1 MFNLEDWLEEIVG
14 KIRGHFCKRVV
25 FLGLQGSYKRG
36 EATAA
41 SDVDVV
47 VILDELRIEDL
58 KAYREIVRSMPDYE
72 KACGFISGRAELQ
85 NWSKSDLFQ
94 FYFETESLYG
104 DLTELIAPPEKDD
117 IRRTVKLSAEALY
130 HAACHS
136 FVFDVRERLA
146 IRNVSEP
153 FERRIR
159 QRSRGLTCGSR
170 ASRRRRTALFENPAE
185 TLSSLYKMTF
195 FILQAEYY
203 LKNNVYIP
211 TKKEL
216 LTSLTGADYE
226 ILQTCI
232 NMNLVENGIDEMY
245 ERLINWCSVR
255 ICT

>member
-1 MFNLEDWLEEIVG
+1 MFNLEDWLAEIVG
-14 KIRGHFCKRVV
+14 KFRGHFCKRVV
-25 FLGLQGSYKRG
+25 FIGLQGSYKRG

-41 SDVDVV
+41 SDVDLV

-85 NWSKSDLFQ
+85 HWSKSDLFQ

-136 FVFDVRERLA
+136 FVFD
-146 IRNVSEP
+146 
-153 FERRIR
+153 
-159 QRSRGLTCGSR
+159 
-170 ASRRRRTALFENPAE
+170 ENPAE

-203 LKNNVYIP
+203 LKNNVYIS

-232 NMNLVENGIDEMY
+232 NRDLIENRQKEKLLSVF
-245 ERLINWCSVR
+245 RLAYFA
-255 ICT
+255 

>member
-1 MFNLEDWLEEIVG
+1 MFNFEDWLEEITG
-14 KIRGHFCKRVV
+14 QIKKRFGKRVV
-25 FLGLQGSYKRG
+25 FIGLQGSYKRG

-136 FVFDVRERLA
+136 FVFD
-146 IRNVSEP
+146 
-153 FERRIR
+153 
-159 QRSRGLTCGSR
+159 
-170 ASRRRRTALFENPAE
+170 ENPAE

-203 LKNNVYIP
+203 LKNNVYIS

>member
-1 MFNLEDWLEEIVG
+1 MFNLKDWLAEIVG
-14 KIRGHFCKRVV
+14 KIRGRFGKRVV
-25 FLGLQGSYKRG
+25 FIGLQGSYKRG
-36 EATAA
+36 EATDT

-136 FVFDVRERLA
+136 FVFD
-146 IRNVSEP
+146 
-153 FERRIR
+153 
-159 QRSRGLTCGSR
+159 
-170 ASRRRRTALFENPAE
+170 ENPAE

-203 LKNNVYIP
+203 LKNNVYIS

>member
-1 MFNLEDWLEEIVG
+1 MFNLEDWLAEIVG

-25 FLGLQGSYKRG
+25 FIGLQGSYKRG

-41 SDVDVV
+41 SDVDLV

-85 NWSKSDLFQ
+85 HWSKSDLFQ

-136 FVFDVRERLA
+136 FVFD
-146 IRNVSEP
+146 
-153 FERRIR
+153 
-159 QRSRGLTCGSR
+159 
-170 ASRRRRTALFENPAE
+170 ENPAE

-203 LKNNVYIP
+203 LKNDMYIP

>member
-85 NWSKSDLFQ
+85 HWSKSDLFQ

-136 FVFDVRERLA
+136 FVFD
-146 IRNVSEP
+146 
-153 FERRIR
+153 
-159 QRSRGLTCGSR
+159 
-170 ASRRRRTALFENPAE
+170 ENPAE

-203 LKNNVYIP
+203 LKNNVYIS
-211 TKKEL
+211 TQKEL
-216 LTSLTGADYE
+216 LTCLTGADYE

-232 NMNLVENGIDEMY
+232 NRDLIENRIDEMY

>member
-1 MFNLEDWLEEIVG
+1 MFNFEDWLEEITG
-14 KIRGHFCKRVV
+14 QIKKRFGKRVV
-25 FLGLQGSYKRG
+25 FIGLQGSYRRG

-41 SDVDVV
+41 SDVDLV

-85 NWSKSDLFQ
+85 HWSKSDLFQ

-104 DLTELIAPPEKDD
+104 DLTEIIAPPEKDD

-136 FVFDVRERLA
+136 FVFD
-146 IRNVSEP
+146 
-153 FERRIR
+153 
-159 QRSRGLTCGSR
+159 
-170 ASRRRRTALFENPAE
+170 ENPAE

-203 LKNNVYIP
+203 LKNNVYIS

-216 LTSLTGADYE
+216 LTCLTGADYE

-232 NMNLVENGIDEMY
+232 NRDLIENRIDEMY

>member
-136 FVFDVRERLA
+136 FVFD
-146 IRNVSEP
+146 
-153 FERRIR
+153 
-159 QRSRGLTCGSR
+159 
-170 ASRRRRTALFENPAE
+170 ENPAE

-203 LKNNVYIP
+203 LKNNVYIS

>member
-1 MFNLEDWLEEIVG
+1 MFNLKDWLAEIVG
-14 KIRGHFCKRVV
+14 KIRGRFGKRVV
-25 FLGLQGSYKRG
+25 FIGLQGSYKRG
-36 EATAA
+36 EATDT

-136 FVFDVRERLA
+136 FVFD
-146 IRNVSEP
+146 
-153 FERRIR
+153 
-159 QRSRGLTCGSR
+159 
-170 ASRRRRTALFENPAE
+170 ENPAE

-203 LKNNVYIP
+203 LKNNVYIS

-232 NMNLVENGIDEMY
+232 NMNLIENRIDEMY
-245 ERLINWCSVR
+245 ERLLNWCRVR

>member
-1 MFNLEDWLEEIVG
+1 MFNFEDWLEEITG
-14 KIRGHFCKRVV
+14 QIKKRFGKRVV
-25 FLGLQGSYKRG
+25 FIGLQGSYKRG

-136 FVFDVRERLA
+136 FVFD
-146 IRNVSEP
+146 
-153 FERRIR
+153 
-159 QRSRGLTCGSR
+159 
-170 ASRRRRTALFENPAE
+170 ENPAE

-203 LKNNVYIP
+203 LKNNVYIS

-216 LTSLTGADYE
+216 LTCLTGADYE

-232 NMNLVENGIDEMY
+232 NRDLIENRIDEMY

>member
-1 MFNLEDWLEEIVG
+1 MFNFEDWLEEITG
-14 KIRGHFCKRVV
+14 QIKKRFGKRVV
-25 FLGLQGSYKRG
+25 FIGLQGSYKRG

-72 KACGFISGRAELQ
+72 KACGFISGRTELQ

-136 FVFDVRERLA
+136 FVFD
-146 IRNVSEP
+146 
-153 FERRIR
+153 
-159 QRSRGLTCGSR
+159 
-170 ASRRRRTALFENPAE
+170 ENPAE

-203 LKNNVYIP
+203 LKNNVYIS

>member
-1 MFNLEDWLEEIVG
+1 MFNLEDWLAEIVG

-25 FLGLQGSYKRG
+25 FIGLQGSYKRG

-41 SDVDVV
+41 SDVDLV
-47 VILDELRIEDL
+47 VILDEFRIEDL

-85 NWSKSDLFQ
+85 HWSKSDLFQ

-136 FVFDVRERLA
+136 FVFD
-146 IRNVSEP
+146 
-153 FERRIR
+153 
-159 QRSRGLTCGSR
+159 
-170 ASRRRRTALFENPAE
+170 ENPAE

-195 FILQAEYY
+195 LFCRQSIIL
-203 LKNNVYIP
+203 KIMCIFRP
-211 TKKEL
+211 KK
-216 LTSLTGADYE
+216 SF
-226 ILQTCI
+226 
-232 NMNLVENGIDEMY
+232 
-245 ERLINWCSVR
+245 
-255 ICT
+255 

>member
-1 MFNLEDWLEEIVG
+1 MFNFEDWLVEIVG

-25 FLGLQGSYKRG
+25 FIGLQGSYRRG

-41 SDVDVV
+41 SDVDLV

-94 FYFETESLYG
+94 FYFETEALFGNIDDVIS
-104 DLTELIAPPEKDD
+104 PPCLND
-117 IRRTVKLSAEALY
+117 IRTAIKMASETLY
-130 HAACHS
+130 HTTIHT
-136 FVFDVRERLA
+136 FVFDKNISER
-146 IRNVSEP
+146 
-153 FERRIR
+153 
-159 QRSRGLTCGSR
+159 
-170 ASRRRRTALFENPAE
+170 
-185 TLSSLYKMTF
+185 LSSLYKMTF

-203 LKNNVYIP
+203 LKNDVYIP

>member
-1 MFNLEDWLEEIVG
+1 MFNLEDWLVEIVG

-25 FLGLQGSYKRG
+25 FIGLQGSYKRG

-41 SDVDVV
+41 SDVDLV
-47 VILDELRIEDL
+47 VILDEFRIEDL

-85 NWSKSDLFQ
+85 RWSKSDLFQ

-136 FVFDVRERLA
+136 FVFD
-146 IRNVSEP
+146 
-153 FERRIR
+153 
-159 QRSRGLTCGSR
+159 
-170 ASRRRRTALFENPAE
+170 ENPAE

-203 LKNNVYIP
+203 LKNNVYIS
-211 TKKEL
+211 TQKEL

>member
-1 MFNLEDWLEEIVG
+1 MFNFEDWLEEITG
-14 KIRGHFCKRVV
+14 QIKKRFGKRVV
-25 FLGLQGSYKRG
+25 FIGLQGSYKRG

-136 FVFDVRERLA
+136 FVFD
-146 IRNVSEP
+146 
-153 FERRIR
+153 
-159 QRSRGLTCGSR
+159 
-170 ASRRRRTALFENPAE
+170 ENPAE
-185 TLSSLYKMTF
+185 ILSSLYKMTF

-203 LKNNVYIP
+203 LKNDVYIP

>member
-1 MFNLEDWLEEIVG
+1 MFNLEDWLEEITG
-14 KIRGHFCKRVV
+14 QIKKRFGKRVV
-25 FLGLQGSYKRG
+25 FIGLQGSYKRG

-136 FVFDVRERLA
+136 FVFD
-146 IRNVSEP
+146 
-153 FERRIR
+153 
-159 QRSRGLTCGSR
+159 
-170 ASRRRRTALFENPAE
+170 ENPAE

-203 LKNNVYIP
+203 LKNNVYIS

-232 NMNLVENGIDEMY
+232 NMNLVENGIDDMY

>member
-1 MFNLEDWLEEIVG
+1 MFNLEDWLEEITG
-14 KIRGHFCKRVV
+14 QIKKRFGKRVV
-25 FLGLQGSYKRG
+25 FIGLQGSYKRG

-136 FVFDVRERLA
+136 FVFD
-146 IRNVSEP
+146 
-153 FERRIR
+153 
-159 QRSRGLTCGSR
+159 
-170 ASRRRRTALFENPAE
+170 ENPAE

-203 LKNNVYIP
+203 LKNNVYIS

>member
-1 MFNLEDWLEEIVG
+1 MFNLKDWLAEIVG
-14 KIRGHFCKRVV
+14 KIRGRFGKRVV
-25 FLGLQGSYKRG
+25 FIGLQGSYKRG
-36 EATAA
+36 EATDT
-41 SDVDVV
+41 SDVDLV

-136 FVFDVRERLA
+136 FVFD
-146 IRNVSEP
+146 
-153 FERRIR
+153 
-159 QRSRGLTCGSR
+159 
-170 ASRRRRTALFENPAE
+170 ENPAE

-203 LKNNVYIP
+203 LKNNVYIS

-245 ERLINWCSVR
+245 ERLLNWCRVR

>member
-1 MFNLEDWLEEIVG
+1 MFNLKDWLAEIVG
-14 KIRGHFCKRVV
+14 KIRGRFGKRVV
-25 FLGLQGSYKRG
+25 FIGLQGSYKRG
-36 EATAA
+36 EATDT
-41 SDVDVV
+41 SDVDLV

-136 FVFDVRERLA
+136 FVFD
-146 IRNVSEP
+146 
-153 FERRIR
+153 
-159 QRSRGLTCGSR
+159 
-170 ASRRRRTALFENPAE
+170 ENPAE

-211 TKKEL
+211 AKKEL

>member
-1 MFNLEDWLEEIVG
+1 MFNLEDWLVEIVG

-25 FLGLQGSYKRG
+25 FIGLQGSYKRG

-41 SDVDVV
+41 SDVDLV

-94 FYFETESLYG
+94 FYFETEALFGNIDDVIS
-104 DLTELIAPPEKDD
+104 PPCLND
-117 IRRTVKLSAEALY
+117 IRTAIKMASETLY
-130 HAACHS
+130 HTTIHT
-136 FVFDVRERLA
+136 FVFDKNISERL
-146 IRNVSEP
+146 E
-153 FERRIR
+153 
-159 QRSRGLTCGSR
+159 
-170 ASRRRRTALFENPAE
+170 
-185 TLSSLYKMTF
+185 SLYKMTF
-195 FILQAEYY
+195 FILQAEYF
-203 LKNNVYIP
+203 LKNGVYVA

-216 LTSLTGADYE
+216 LPLLDGADHE

-232 NMNLVENGIDEMY
+232 NRELIKNGFEELYDK
-245 ERLINWCSVR
+245 LINWCSVR

>member
-1 MFNLEDWLEEIVG
+1 MFNLKDWLAEIVG
-14 KIRGHFCKRVV
+14 KIRGRFGKRVV
-25 FLGLQGSYKRG
+25 FIGLQGSYKRG
-36 EATAA
+36 EATDT
-41 SDVDVV
+41 SDVDLV

-104 DLTELIAPPEKDD
+104 DLTEIIAPPEKDD

-136 FVFDVRERLA
+136 FVFD
-146 IRNVSEP
+146 
-153 FERRIR
+153 
-159 QRSRGLTCGSR
+159 
-170 ASRRRRTALFENPAE
+170 ENPAE

-203 LKNNVYIP
+203 LKKDVYIP
-211 TKKEL
+211 AKKEL
-216 LTSLTGADYE
+216 LTCLTGADYE

-232 NMNLVENGIDEMY
+232 NMNLIENRIDEMY
-245 ERLINWCSVR
+245 ERLLNWCRVR